1 MHQSFCLVLALS
13 LAFQPRE
20 ADAQVGAVAGAVRS
34 SEPVVTDRGAHH
46 RTWSRVTQIT
56 LPSGRVR
63 YETNSY
69 QELAGGMHY
78 LNGQGVWTEAKPL
91 FELFPGGAIARQVQ
105 TQVILAPNANTAGA
119 VDWTGPDGQRCRSHV
134 LGISMIDRVSG
145 QSILIAELTDSIG
158 ELIAPNQILYRGA
171 LRGDGV

>member
-1 MHQSFCLVLALS
+1 MNQPFRLVVALS
-13 LAFQPRE
+13 LAFHPLQ
-20 ADAQVGAVAGAVRS
+20 AVAQVGAQAGAVRL
-34 SEPVVTDRGAHH
+34 SEPVVTERGPHH
-46 RTWSRVTQIT
+46 RTWSRVKQIT
-56 LPSGRVR
+56 LPGGRR
-63 YETNSY
+63 LFETKSY

-119 VDWTGPDGQRCRSHV
+119 VDWSGPEGQRCRSHV

-145 QSILIAELTDSIG
+145 QSILI
-158 ELIAPNQILYRGA
+158 
-171 LRGDGV
+171 